1 MQPFSHRQIGASLKK
16 TIGASQSDF
25 IIVRLLAIVS
35 VELDWMNQFSITHS
49 VWMRGYSKALTD
61 IINKTQWIINH
72 NVYLW
77 LATIL
82 YGGTFSLAVI
92 KQDNI
97 LRNRMNWW
105 YSIDKSIS
113 GFISEANE
121 LLIKIIS
128 TKARWIVNQRSTQS
142 IGVIRPRKEKTTT
155 RRRVNDN
162 EWKAL

>member
-1 MQPFSHRQIGASLKK
+1 
-16 TIGASQSDF
+16 
-25 IIVRLLAIVS
+25 
-35 VELDWMNQFSITHS
+35 
-49 VWMRGYSKALTD
+49 
-61 IINKTQWIINH
+61 
-72 NVYLW
+72 
-77 LATIL
+77 
-82 YGGTFSLAVI
+82 
-92 KQDNI
+92 
-97 LRNRMNWW
+97 MNWW